1 MLPADMADGTRAQ
14 VHCRQEENVD
24 GGEEGGNPAP
34 DPEVVLPN
42 GVNGD
47 IDPIIPEREE
57 GETREDYS
65 FRVMHA
71 VTQHQI
77 ESFSQMIQSMKDISK
92 EVKKKKDEWGDT
104 EEEGEESDNS
114 NYQDAPERPRI
125 RRIRKRIQ
133 PPCLKEQLGNAQSP
147 TY

>member
-1 MLPADMADGTRAQ
+1 MLPADMAEGTRAQ
-14 VHCRQEENVD
+14 VRRREEED
-24 GGEEGGNPAP
+24 AEGGEEGDNPAPAP

-47 IDPIIPEREE
+47 NPIVPERED
-57 GETREDYS
+57 GETVQAYS
-65 FRVMHA
+65 LRVMHT

-77 ESFSQMIQSMKDISK
+77 ESFNQMIQSMKDISK

-104 EEEGEESDNS
+104 DKEEEDSDNS

-133 PPCLKEQLGNAQSP
+133 APLV
-147 TY
+147 